1 MMKENFCLLIALSA
15 LLLLLAVPSNAQA
28 ALYFSMPPDSETC
41 ITQSFGYNGIGEYT
55 LTVDDP
61 GYAEGKPWV
70 DNHYTQFHARLDNI
84 VVVPLC
90 FSTYGREDM
99 EQALIKV
106 TVSTP
111 TGTETYDYGVCVS
124 DYSDVDSFSSV
135 QEEICKA
142 MAESTDIF
150 SAGFVQPEKYANPGE
165 TVNFTLLLDSDLP
178 LSLSLAKSSGSV
190 SIVADRTSVQL
201 GSGQEEVNI
210 RVVAPSA
217 PGDYE
222 FGVMVSVEGCSIADC
237 RREVGATVHVAG
249 MPNSSFDMWLAPD
262 NKNIVGV
269 QSTQYSLTVQNYGPR
284 QTFSLA
290 IGIPNGV
297 ESDFIPH
304 SVPIETGI
312 PYTNY
317 FNVRPKASQKNSYKV
332 TATVTAADGSKKSL
346 NAWLTV
352 DEMVGDAQRDAA
364 VNPNDQNAADEFT
377 NDYNSGG
384 VTLDE
389 WNDYKSVTGG
399 TTGGNETGGGEAPQ
413 GPNMILWIVIA
424 VVVVVVVVLVFIIY
438 SRTRVEGGPSW
449 ESLGI

>member
-1 MMKENFCLLIALSA
+1 MKGRFYFAVALSI
-15 LLLLLAVPSNAQA
+15 LLSFLVVPSNAQA

-90 FSTYGREDM
+90 FSTYGRTDM
-99 EQALIKV
+99 EQARIKV

-111 TGTETYDYGVCVS
+111 SGTETYDYGVCVS
-124 DYSDVDSFSSV
+124 DYSDVDYFSSV
-135 QEEICKA
+135 QEEVCRA

-150 SAGFVQPEKYANPGE
+150 SASFVQSDKYANPGE
-165 TVNFTLLLDSDLP
+165 TVNFTLLIDSDI
-178 LSLSLAKSSGSV
+178 SLSMGLAKSSGSV
-190 SIVADRTSVQL
+190 SLVADKSNVQL
-201 GSGQEEVNI
+201 GSGPEEVNI

-222 FGVMVSVEGCSIADC
+222 FGVMVSAEGCSLADC
-237 RREVGATVHVAG
+237 RREAIATVHVAG
-249 MPNSSFDMWLAPD
+249 MPNSSFDMWLAPE

-290 IGIPNGV
+290 ISIPNGV
-297 ESDFIPH
+297 ESDFILH
-304 SVPIETGI
+304 SVPLEQGV

-317 FNVRPKASQKNSYKV
+317 FNVRPKSSQKSSYKI
-332 TATVTAADGSKKSL
+332 TATVTAADGVKKSL
-346 NAWLTV
+346 NSWLTV

-364 VNPNDQNAADEFT
+364 VNPNNRAAADEFT

-389 WNDYKSVTGG
+389 WNGYKSVTGAA
-399 TTGGNETGGGEAPQ
+399 TGGNETGGGEVPE
-413 GPNMILWIVIA
+413 GPNMLLWVVVAVIVIA
-424 VVVVVVVVLVFIIY
+424 VVVLVFILY
-438 SRTRVEGGPSW
+438 SRTRVEGGPTW
-449 ESLGI
+449 DSLGI